1 MATIQSL
8 DPQVTSRTGPA
19 DASSQAPSQEQ
30 VRLLA
35 QQFESLLLSQMLR
48 EMRSSMFD
56 EKDEATGFGGGPL
69 SEALFSELSLALSR
83 AGGLGL
89 GDAMVTPITR
99 ETDPAAA
106 AEALRAGTTGALQNL
121 VPELRSLATGAMAL
135 PGGTPSIPLPAAAA
149 AALPLGEAAGAGSLA
164 ALQGRVSSAY
174 GWRDDPINGIRKFHK
189 GLDIALAE
197 GTDVPAARPGTV
209 TFAGEMS
216 GYGRTVVIEHDG
228 GASTRYAHLSQIN
241 VKVGDVVEQGQ
252 VIAKSGSTGRVTGPH
267 LHFEVLEG
275 GQAVDPSEFLVPADL
290 TKP

>member
-8 DPQVTSRTGPA
+8 DPQPSRADQTGSA
-19 DASSQAPSQEQ
+19 SQAPSPEQ

-35 QQFESLLLSQMLR
+35 AQFESLLLSQMLK

-56 EKDEATGFGGGPL
+56 DKDESTGFGGGPL

-83 AGGLGL
+83 AGGIGL
-89 GDAMVTPITR
+89 GEALVSPLMR
-99 ETDPAAA
+99 ETNPGAVVEGSRPGSL
-106 AEALRAGTTGALQNL
+106 EAL

-135 PGGTPSIPLPAAAA
+135 PEPGALTGLPFGDGTGG
-149 AALPLGEAAGAGSLA
+149 LA

-197 GTDVPAARPGTV
+197 GSDVPAARTGTV
-209 TFAGEMS
+209 SFAGEMS
-216 GYGRTVVIEHDG
+216 GYGQTIVIQHDG
-228 GASTRYAHLSQIN
+228 GTQTRYAHLSEIN
-241 VKVGDVVEQGQ
+241 VRVGDVVQQGQ
-252 VIAKSGSTGRVTGPH
+252 IIAKSGSTGRVTGPH

-275 GQAVDPSEFLVPADL
+275 GQAVDPSDFLVPADL
-290 TKP
+290 TRP